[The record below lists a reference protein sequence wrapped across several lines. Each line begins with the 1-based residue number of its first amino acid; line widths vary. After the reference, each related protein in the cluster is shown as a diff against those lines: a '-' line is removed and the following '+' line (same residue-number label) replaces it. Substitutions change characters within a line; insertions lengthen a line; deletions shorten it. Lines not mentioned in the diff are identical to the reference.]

1 MSIYGPT
8 FPDESFELQHVGPG
22 ILTMVNNGP
31 DTNNS
36 QFAILLDRAE
46 WLDGRSVVFG
56 KLLVGYDLLHKAAKK
71 YGSRSGD
78 PAAELYIGNCGVSP
92 GQRGHI

>member
-1 MSIYGPT
+1 MVGGDIVSGDGSAGMSIYGPT

-36 QFAILLDRAE
+36 QFAILLDRCF
-46 WLDGRSVVFG
+46 LCRSWSVLFAM
-56 KLLVGYDLLHKAAKK
+56 KD
-71 YGSRSGD
+71 
-78 PAAELYIGNCGVSP
+78 
-92 GQRGHI
+92 